1 MSRRRDLRRL
11 LAWSF
16 AAAVV
21 AQPLLVSGAAGAS
34 SSPPEQAKCTRQP
47 GVFQEGPAVSPKTVL
62 TPDVPTQTINFG
74 GGRGWQFADVVL
86 RVSQPLPTTFN
97 PAQLDIQ
104 VLRRFT
110 RQSDTLSTVAIDP
123 PLFTEPQINPRRNAI
138 TFTIC
143 VHGANLGA
151 GHYAGA
157 ITAEGPAGIEATN
170 VALNINA
177 QDQSM
182 FLWTAIPTAILVLF
196 LLFWRG
202 AVTVKNQAARS
213 AAADVAAAAG
223 AAAAAGGAGAVQ
235 VAAPTATAATNAQAS
250 TWALKW
256 EVLMDPL
263 FWATTILSAAAGFA
277 AAWAIYAANTG
288 WGSDPVTDIFAV
300 VAGIL
305 SAVGLRSLIASAAG
319 S

>member
-1 MSRRRDLRRL
+1 MSRRRNRGRL
-11 LAWSF
+11 LAWSL
-16 AAAVV
+16 AAVAV
-21 AQPLLVSGAAGAS
+21 AQSLLVSGAAAAGS
-34 SSPPEQAKCTRQP
+34 PPPEQAKCTRHP

-86 RVSQPLPTTFN
+86 RVSQPLPSTFS

-110 RQSDTLSTVAIDP
+110 RQSDTLNTVAIDP

-157 ITAEGPAGIEATN
+157 ITVEGPVGIESTN

-177 QDQSM
+177 QDESM
-182 FLWTAIPTAILVLF
+182 FLWTAIPTAVLVLF

-213 AAADVAAAAG
+213 AAADVAAAA
-223 AAAAAGGAGAVQ
+223 AAAAAGAAAVQ
-235 VAAPTATAATNAQAS
+235 VPADTAMAARNAQAS
-250 TWALKW
+250 TWALKR